1 MNKTF
6 YRLLCLFLTVLAC
19 FSGCFSGLD
28 DSSLN
33 VDSKN
38 FITVSGSLRS
48 SGAVPS
54 RFVLSPFDSFRTA
67 FPSEQSSIFYEVKAV
82 KKTDSNEIYEAT
94 ITGLNFSIKLTK
106 GTWILTA
113 KGYSDSAKTKEIFS
127 GSTELTL
134 GVNETIK
141 TGISINLTAKNLG
154 EGKGTVRLV
163 LEKDSSATASKIA
176 KVLASWNDGSQKSQ
190 YLLFDSYNQASFN
203 MGGGEI
209 KSGAYSVCFTFY
221 DSEGGVLFFCSEV
234 VNVFGNME
242 TNRWISSDSSASPYL
257 KTSGGTTKFFVTG
270 DLVKNFVGTTFYVNG
285 AGGNIGTQGS
295 DSTGNGG
302 YFSPFATVYKAA
314 KVIENS
320 PKDSNT
326 EFTVYVSGKT
336 LETRTIEIKKNTT
349 IKKIDLDTTN
359 ATLERK
365 SDFTTGSMI
374 KVDSNAK
381 LTMNNI
387 TLDGKDIEISVP
399 SAGSCGGGI
408 FALGEVDLNNCT
420 IKNFNFSTTKNS
432 FGGAIAFAK
441 KSKLTNCTIQGCK
454 AKIGGAILVGVA
466 DGASIVVEMNGGE
479 VKNCSAFFGGGV
491 FVNIDCTFK
500 MTDATI
506 FSCHSLDNK
515 PSGVYLESND
525 ALFKNS
531 TITLNGSS
539 KIGSETDKTDIIVS
553 SYTNGTETSASKIKI
568 ETELSQNF
576 VAHITPSTYKQDVAI
591 IDFGDN
597 FSGNKQN
604 LLLKFKVNADSS
616 LNPPTA
622 YTLELKNGK
631 GVLVKQGLTTTFT
644 GPLPY
649 IVSVPSENL
658 KSIVGNSNT
667 VSVTVKKT
675 DNTQISFSG
684 AGNANSISLSLL
696 QNGNVF
702 FTNASQTDKT
712 KITIPAWLQVGLYEL
727 RAVIK
732 IEGNTYDYTAR
743 YEVTAD

>member
-6 YRLLCLFLTVLAC
+6 YRLLCLFLTVLTC

-54 RFVLSPFDSFRTA
+54 RFVLSSFDSFRTA

-141 TGISINLTAKNLG
+141 TGISINLTANNSG
-154 EGKGTVRLV
+154 EKKGTVRLT

-209 KSGAYSVCFTFY
+209 KSGAYFVDFTFY
-221 DSEGGVLFFCSEV
+221 DIEGCVLFFCSEV

-257 KTSGGTTKFFVTG
+257 KTSDGTTKFFVTG

-285 AGGNIGTQGS
+285 AGGNIGIQGS

-302 YFSPFATVYKAA
+302 YFSPFATVYKAV

-320 PKDSNT
+320 PKDSNI

-387 TLDGKDIEISVP
+387 TLDGKDVNITVTSECS
-399 SAGSCGGGI
+399 SGGGI
-408 FALGEVDLNNCT
+408 FANGEVNLNNCM
-420 IKNFNFSTTKNS
+420 IKNFNFPITEDSS
-432 FGGAIAFAK
+432 GGAITFAK

-454 AKIGGAILVGVA
+454 AKFGGAILVGVA

-491 FVNIDCTFK
+491 FINIDCTFK

-568 ETELSQNF
+568 ESELSQNF
-576 VAHITPSTYKQDVAI
+576 VAHITPSTYKQGVAI

>member
-6 YRLLCLFLTVLAC
+6 YRLLCLFLTVLTC

-54 RFVLSPFDSFRTA
+54 RFVLSSFDSFRTA

-141 TGISINLTAKNLG
+141 TGISINLTANNSG
-154 EGKGTVRLV
+154 EKKGTVRLT

-209 KSGAYSVCFTFY
+209 KSGAYFVDFTFY
-221 DSEGGVLFFCSEV
+221 DIEGCVLFFCSEV

-302 YFSPFATVYKAA
+302 YFSPFATVYKAV

-399 SAGSCGGGI
+399 SAGSYGGGI

-420 IKNFNFSTTKNS
+420 IKNFKFSTTKNS

-441 KSKLTNCTIQGCK
+441 KSKLTNCTIQDCK
-454 AKIGGAILVGVA
+454 AKFGGAIIVGA
-466 DGASIVVEMNGGE
+466 LEGASVLVEMKGGE
-479 VKNCSAFFGGGV
+479 VKDCSAEFVGGV

-568 ETELSQNF
+568 ESELSQNF
-576 VAHITPSTYKQDVAI
+576 VAHITPSTYKQGVAI